1 MPSSSITNNN
11 SVPIL
16 QLDNVHVIVSRKS
29 VLSIDS
35 FTLYPEDVY
44 AVMGP
49 NGAGKTTFLRTIL
62 KLQKNTSG
70 KILFENEEITKNNLY
85 KVRSQIGYIP
95 QQSVINSEF
104 PLTVRETVAT
114 GRAATIGIFHRFH
127 ASDWNLID
135 LWLEKLGL
143 LQLRNRS
150 INELSGGEQR
160 KVLIA
165 RAMVQEPKLLLLD
178 EPTANLDLYWR
189 EQIIQLIHSLY
200 LQTKIAMIWVSHEL
214 DSLPPCCEKILL
226 INDGKIHADS
236 LINEAI
242 TGEKIQ
248 NLYGCRVDIHKT
260 NGRYFAI
267 PSMASK

>member
-1 MPSSSITNNN
+1 MSSNSITPPN

-16 QLDNVHVIVSRKS
+16 QLDNVHVVVNRKAA
-29 VLSIDS
+29 LSIDS
-35 FTLYPEDVY
+35 FSLYPEDVY

-62 KLQKNTSG
+62 RLQKNTSG
-70 KILFENEEITKNNLY
+70 KILFENEEVTNNNLY

-127 ASDWNLID
+127 APDWNLVD
-135 LWLEKLGL
+135 LWIEKLGL

-150 INELSGGEQR
+150 INELSGGEHR

-214 DSLPPCCEKILL
+214 DSLPPCCKKILL
-226 INDGKIHADS
+226 INNGKIHADS
-236 LINEAI
+236 LIDEAI

-267 PSMASK
+267 PSMTSK

>member
-1 MPSSSITNNN
+1 MSSSSITGTN

-16 QLDNVHVIVSRKS
+16 QLDNVHVAMNRKA

-35 FTLYPEDVY
+35 FSLYPEDVY

-62 KLQKNTSG
+62 KLQKNTFG
-70 KILFENEEITKNNLY
+70 RILFENKEVTKSNLY

-104 PLTVRETVAT
+104 PLTVREAVAT
-114 GRAATIGIFHRFH
+114 GRVATIGIFHRLH
-127 ASDWNLID
+127 TSDWNLID
-135 LWLEKLGL
+135 LWLAELGL
-143 LQLRNRS
+143 LPLRDRS

-214 DSLPPCCEKILL
+214 DSLPSCCKKILL
-226 INDGKIHADS
+226 INNGKIHADG
-236 LINEAI
+236 LIDETI

-267 PSMASK
+267 PSMTSK

>member
-1 MPSSSITNNN
+1 MPSSSITANN

-35 FTLYPEDVY
+35 FILYPEDVY

-62 KLQKNTSG
+62 RLQKNTSG
-70 KILFENEEITKNNLY
+70 KILFENEEITKSNLY

-127 ASDWNLID
+127 TSDWNLID

-200 LQTKIAMIWVSHEL
+200 LQTKIAMVCPRSTPAPGKQLLRKDLQEPL
-214 DSLPPCCEKILL
+214 FAQAGKRSSQEARQGDSCREKEALL
-226 INDGKIHADS
+226 S
-236 LINEAI
+236 LEEQA
-242 TGEKIQ
+242 TRM
-248 NLYGCRVDIHKT
+248 YDT
-260 NGRYFAI
+260 
-267 PSMASK
+267 

>member
-1 MPSSSITNNN
+1 MSSNSITPPN

-16 QLDNVHVIVSRKS
+16 QLDNVHVIVNRKAA
-29 VLSIDS
+29 LSIDS
-35 FTLYPEDVY
+35 FSLYPEDVY

-62 KLQKNTSG
+62 RLQKSTSG
-70 KILFENEEITKNNLY
+70 KILFENEEVTKNNLY
-85 KVRSQIGYIP
+85 RVRSQIGYIP

-127 ASDWNLID
+127 APDWNLVD
-135 LWLEKLGL
+135 LWIEKLGL

-150 INELSGGEQR
+150 INELSGGEHR

-214 DSLPPCCEKILL
+214 DSLPPCCKKILL
-226 INDGKIHADS
+226 INNGKIHADS
-236 LINEAI
+236 LIDEAI

-267 PSMASK
+267 PSMTSK